1 MDELTK
7 NERVINV
14 LKKNEVDRP
23 PVSMWKHFF
32 KEENSSN
39 ELAESM
45 LSFQNKFNWDFM
57 KVNPRFSYHTED
69 WGVKMKTYNDSFKSP
84 DKIEY
89 PIKQKSDWNKIKY
102 LDINKGVL
110 GEHLE
115 SLKIISRGLKEEVP
129 FVMTIFTPL
138 SIAADLMKTN
148 EDMKKQ
154 MKDNKEEVHQALE
167 IITETFIDF
176 SKECLKIGSWG
187 IFYATTHWGTHN
199 QMTKEEYE
207 EFGKFYDLKVL
218 KEVSKAKFNILH
230 VCKSNNM
237 LKFLSDYPV
246 NAFNWDS
253 QDSTNLSL
261 KEGKM
266 ITGKA
271 VIGGISHNNT
281 VLSKDPKDILNEVRE
296 IKKEMGTNG
305 WMIGPGCTFPP
316 ESPDAN
322 LKSLIDA
329 NKIN

>member
-115 SLKIISRGLKEEVP
+115 SLKIQTRSYFSGNILAHPGYIHMSSEYGDMDQTFANAQLVTTNSFFLGTYVGLTDAKI
-129 FVMTIFTPL
+129 TYI
-138 SIAADLMKTN
+138 
-148 EDMKKQ
+148 
-154 MKDNKEEVHQALE
+154 KDAVD
-167 IITETFIDF
+167 DF
-176 SKECLKIGSWG
+176 
-187 IFYATTHWGTHN
+187 
-199 QMTKEEYE
+199 
-207 EFGKFYDLKVL
+207 FGKLK
-218 KEVSKAKFNILH
+218 
-230 VCKSNNM
+230 
-237 LKFLSDYPV
+237 
-246 NAFNWDS
+246 
-253 QDSTNLSL
+253 
-261 KEGKM
+261 
-266 ITGKA
+266 
-271 VIGGISHNNT
+271 
-281 VLSKDPKDILNEVRE
+281 
-296 IKKEMGTNG
+296 
-305 WMIGPGCTFPP
+305 
-316 ESPDAN
+316 
-322 LKSLIDA
+322 
-329 NKIN
+329 